1 MEKSFGG
8 SAMILLFE
16 EYNQLAKDLL
26 YSLRQTHDDVIPV
39 CMHYDGTLPDDIFS
53 PFKNLV
59 FTSDEGEPL
68 YFNKLPMRHY
78 DRIQSTMSEG
88 KIYAGSR
95 LRGRIFYHQPTHKR
109 YIKEVDYLDENGK
122 VCVTDH
128 YDLKGR
134 KYAQTSFF
142 HKIGRVMRAYY
153 NEKGQEVVTENFIT
167 KDIIYNDLENNQI
180 KLFKNIVEFT
190 IFFLEKM
197 GMASQPIYFTSLSH
211 PFFVSQRMSN
221 RQREDVLFWQEDIY
235 DEIPGNMQVIL
246 SGEST
251 STKKIFVQKP
261 EAYRKLIELGAS
273 QDMVK
278 ELGMIY
284 DFKKNDKK
292 KDIVILTNSDQIE
305 KLNELVEACQDRK
318 IHIAAITEMSGKLLK
333 YGSYENVRL
342 YPNITE
348 SHAKK
353 LIENCQYYFDI
364 NYGGEILNAIRE
376 AFIHEM
382 VIFAFEDTIHH
393 HEYVAKEHIFNK
405 GDMSSLMTVLLGD
418 YHTQLNIQKK
428 DALSED
434 VNTYKE
440 KLSQ

>member
-1 MEKSFGG
+1 
-8 SAMILLFE
+8 
-16 EYNQLAKDLL
+16 
-26 YSLRQTHDDVIPV
+26 
-39 CMHYDGTLPDDIFS
+39 
-53 PFKNLV
+53 
-59 FTSDEGEPL
+59 
-68 YFNKLPMRHY
+68 
-78 DRIQSTMSEG
+78 
-88 KIYAGSR
+88 
-95 LRGRIFYHQPTHKR
+95 
-109 YIKEVDYLDENGK
+109 
-122 VCVTDH
+122 
-128 YDLKGR
+128 
-134 KYAQTSFF
+134 
-142 HKIGRVMRAYY
+142 
-153 NEKGQEVVTENFIT
+153 
-167 KDIIYNDLENNQI
+167 
-180 KLFKNIVEFT
+180 
-190 IFFLEKM
+190 
-197 GMASQPIYFTSLSH
+197 
-211 PFFVSQRMSN
+211 
-221 RQREDVLFWQEDIY
+221 
-235 DEIPGNMQVIL
+235 
-246 SGEST
+246 
-251 STKKIFVQKP
+251 
-261 EAYRKLIELGAS
+261 
-273 QDMVK
+273 MVK

-333 YGSYENVRL
+333 YGSYKNVRL

-428 DALSED
+428 AALSED